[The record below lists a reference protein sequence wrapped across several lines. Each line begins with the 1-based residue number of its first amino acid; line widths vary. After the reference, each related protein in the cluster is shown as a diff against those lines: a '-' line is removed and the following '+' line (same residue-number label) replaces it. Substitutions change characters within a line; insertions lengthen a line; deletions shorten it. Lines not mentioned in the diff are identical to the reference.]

1 MHSSF
6 AAATYAGLAIILI
19 LANVYLSLLYRASR
33 NGNLNRSFVWA
44 PRSLDFA
51 AEDLGGFSYWQ
62 LAVASAAGLF
72 LELLLIRWISSEIQV
87 FAYFKNFVLTA
98 CFLGFGLGCCLCKRR
113 IRLLSQLLPWTILTL
128 VVSLP
133 WQTLRQLLFSM
144 PTMIGGLA
152 EVDVSGVPSLPHT
165 GAEWMGIL
173 QTITIIVPLFGLI
186 AFSFVP
192 VGQIVGWSLENS
204 KGIKGYTVNVLSSLA
219 GIVLYTILCF
229 LDQPPAVWI
238 AVAGA
243 LLVALFWRLS
253 SVRWVAGAAFA
264 ACVALTA
271 LAPHAGRVYWSP
283 YQRLIIRPPYD
294 HQNELVSYEVRT
306 NDSWYQ
312 QIYDLS
318 PEFTA
323 KHPELFQDA
332 PAKWNPY
339 NMPYRFFPNPPSV
352 LVLGAG
358 TGNDVAAAVRNGAQ
372 RVVAVEIDPLIQQ
385 LGRDLH
391 FEKPYSSPRVQV
403 VVNDARSYLEN
414 SQEKFDVIMFSL
426 LDSHTTTSYYT
437 NIRIDNY
444 VYTLEALTSAK
455 KLLKPDGLMFLKF
468 WVDTPWIAN
477 RLNLLATTVFLQPPL
492 TLSANQPIY
501 GTTGSFFISGSR
513 ERLRAAMT
521 ADPELLT
528 YAQEHKAAVPDVPA
542 APTTDD
548 WPYFYQ
554 REPGLPT
561 AVLLMSLV
569 LLGLG
574 GQLLRNT
581 GVSTAS
587 LNWHFFFLGAGFFLL
602 EAQIISKMALLFG
615 TTWLVNSIVI
625 SGLLLLIIGANL
637 LVEWRKDFN
646 IRVAYAGLFGCLLL
660 SYSIRLESLF
670 FTSFWLKALAATA
683 VLCMPAFFAGIVF
696 IRSFAKAGFQGSA
709 LGSNLFGALL
719 GGLLESL
726 SMWTGIRSLLVVAAL
741 LSLASWVALRKTQTA
756 GLDVETGIPGSIE
769 SEAVPVEAR

>member
-1 MHSSF
+1 MP
-6 AAATYAGLAIILI
+6 TYAGLAIVLI
-19 LANVYLSLLYRASR
+19 LANVYISLLYRASR
-33 NGNLNRSFVWA
+33 TGNFDRSPVWA

-51 AEDLGGFSYWQ
+51 AQDLGGFSYWQ

-72 LELLLIRWISSEIQV
+72 LELLVIRWISSEIQV
-87 FAYFKNFVLTA
+87 FAYFKNFVLIA
-98 CFLGFGLGCCLCKRR
+98 CFLGFGLGCCLCNRR
-113 IRLLSQLLPWTILTL
+113 IRLLAQLLPWLILAL
-128 VVSLP
+128 IVSLP
-133 WQTLRQLLFSM
+133 LQTLRQLLTSM

-192 VGQIVGWSLENS
+192 IGQIVGWSLENS
-204 KGIKGYTVNVLSSLA
+204 KGIRGYTVNVLSSLA
-219 GIVLYTILCF
+219 GIVLYTALCF

-243 LLVALFWRLS
+243 LLVALFWRLT
-253 SVRWVAGAAFA
+253 SVRWAAAGVFA

-271 LAPHAGRVYWSP
+271 FAPHVGRVYWSP
-283 YQRLIIRPPYD
+283 YQRLIIRPVYD
-294 HQNELVSYEVRT
+294 RQHELVSYEIRT

-312 QIYDLS
+312 QMYNLS

-323 KHPELFQDA
+323 QHPELFQDS

-372 RVVAVEIDPLIQQ
+372 RVVAVEIDPLIQR

-414 SQEKFDVIMFSL
+414 SQEKFDLIMFSL
-426 LDSHTTTSYYT
+426 LDSHTTSSYYT

-455 KLLKPDGLMFLKF
+455 KLLKPDGLLVLKF
-468 WVDTPWIAN
+468 WVDTPWIAS
-477 RLNLLATTVFLQPPL
+477 RLNQLTETVFGQPPL
-492 TLSANQPIY
+492 TLSANQPVY

-513 ERLRAAMT
+513 ERLRAAL
-521 ADPELLT
+521 AGDPELLT
-528 YAQEHKAAVPDVPA
+528 YAQQHHAAVPDAPA
-542 APTTDD
+542 ALTTDD

-637 LVEWRKDFN
+637 LVEWRKDFR
-646 IRVAYAGLFGCLLL
+646 IKVAYAGLFGCLLL
-660 SYSIRLESLF
+660 SYPIRMESLF
-670 FTSFWLKALAATA
+670 FASFWLKALAATL

-709 LGSNLFGALL
+709 LGSNLFGALF

-741 LSLASWVALRKTQTA
+741 LYLASWIALRAMTPTGHDLETA
-756 GLDVETGIPGSIE
+756 IPQMADME
-769 SEAVPVEAR
+769 PVSTALR